1 MWNHVEDYIQIPT
14 FRFEGSTVTK
24 REVLSYISRIYDPL
38 GMVAPVVLFGKLFL
52 QKLWSCKF
60 DWDDSLQPLLFQ
72 EWEIIAKT
80 LQQLTKLQLPR
91 SVCRNTENLTYEI
104 VTFCDVSA
112 KSYASAVYLRVVD
125 QDLIQVNLIFSKT
138 RLVPA
143 KAGNSSKSENKQLTL
158 PRLELLAV
166 LIGVRA
172 TKFVTSE
179 LKVPVSKRTILSD
192 SQCVLHWMRTNK
204 PLPVFVQ
211 NRLDEIRLEED
222 IVFGYI
228 PSEQNPADFA
238 TRGLSVMEI
247 IGLDLWWHGPA
258 WLKED
263 KTCWPNWNLPD
274 ISSAEIEQLLDQAR
288 QVPRVLYN
296 TTNLVK
302 DDLTEQDKAISIF
315 LIDESKY
322 SSLRRLLRVTAYCLK
337 FIKRKIWNRC
347 PTEVLNR
354 IVQKYPN
361 LNVFDTVRDNS
372 VSFDDIKAAKLCWV
386 FVIQRRNF
394 ADVFNAIE
402 KGQKNGL
409 QKQLGLRVDKF
420 NVIRCHGRFLNTD
433 LSEDAKYPKLL
444 PRQEYFTKLLI
455 QEVHES
461 LVHAG
466 VSHTLSCLRQE
477 YWIPHGRVAVRS
489 VIYHVVLYVDDMK
502 VHLSVYHKCHHGLNK
517 ELPSLHHFNLLA

>member
-1 MWNHVEDYIQIPT
+1 MSVYRFCRVPFGIVCIPFLLEATLKLHLKKEGSDIANMIRDNIYVDNLCVGANSVDEAYSIYKKAKEIFKRASMNLREWSSNSREFLNCLSIEERSIGKVLRVFGLLWNHVEDYIQIPT

-24 REVLSYISRIYDPL
+24 REVLSCISQIYDPL

-52 QKLWSCKF
+52 QKLWSCKL
-60 DWDDSLQPLLFQ
+60 DWDDSLPPLLFQ

-104 VTFCDVSA
+104 VTFCDASA

-138 RLVPA
+138 RLVP
-143 KAGNSSKSENKQLTL
+143 GNSSKSENKQLTL

-179 LKVPVSKRTILSD
+179 LKVPISKRTILSD
-192 SQCVLHWMRTNK
+192 SQCVLHWMRANK

-263 KTCWPNWNLPD
+263 KSCWPNWNLPD

-302 DDLTEQDKAISIF
+302 DDPTEQDKAISIF

-322 SSLRRLLRVTAYCLK
+322 SSLRRLLRVTVYCLRERYG
-337 FIKRKIWNRC
+337 IN
-347 PTEVLNR
+347 VL
-354 IVQKYPN
+354 
-361 LNVFDTVRDNS
+361 
-372 VSFDDIKAAKLCWV
+372 
-386 FVIQRRNF
+386 QR
-394 ADVFNAIE
+394 
-402 KGQKNGL
+402 
-409 QKQLGLRVDKF
+409 
-420 NVIRCHGRFLNTD
+420 
-433 LSEDAKYPKLL
+433 Y
-444 PRQEYFTKLLI
+444 
-455 QEVHES
+455 
-461 LVHAG
+461 
-466 VSHTLSCLRQE
+466 
-477 YWIPHGRVAVRS
+477 
-489 VIYHVVLYVDDMK
+489 
-502 VHLSVYHKCHHGLNK
+502 
-517 ELPSLHHFNLLA
+517 